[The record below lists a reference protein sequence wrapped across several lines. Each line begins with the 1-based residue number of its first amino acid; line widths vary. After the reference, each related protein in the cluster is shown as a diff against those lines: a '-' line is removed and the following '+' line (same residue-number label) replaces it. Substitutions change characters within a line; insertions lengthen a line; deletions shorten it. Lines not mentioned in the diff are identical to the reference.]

1 MAYKLNNVA
10 VLVVDSNHNHMQL
23 IKEVLRPLGVTRI
36 SECTNAKDALTYL
49 ENNVVDIIFTEW
61 HMDGEMDG
69 MGLVD
74 WIRKNPASK
83 NVFVPIVMVTAQ
95 SEEWKVV
102 KARDVGI
109 TEFLVK
115 PFSAK
120 TMARRITVVIEN
132 PRQFVRTDDFFGPDR
147 RRHRVSTYTGEERRK
162 DMMEKGDQ
170 QMSDDA
176 VERLLNEI

>member
-1 MAYKLNNVA
+1 MAYKLNNIA

-36 SECTNAKDALTYL
+36 AECVNAKEALAYL
-49 ENNVVDIIFTEW
+49 ETNVVDIIFTEW

-69 MGLVD
+69 IAFVE
-74 WIRKNPASK
+74 WVRKNPASR

-95 SEEWKVV
+95 SEEWKVMR
-102 KARDVGI
+102 ARDAGV

-120 TMARRITVVIEN
+120 TMARRITVVVEY

-147 RRHRVSTYTGEERRK
+147 RRHKMSNYAGEERRR
-162 DMMEKGDQ
+162 DLLEKGDQ
-170 QMSDDA
+170 QMDESA
-176 VERLLNEI
+176 VESLLSEL

>member
-36 SECTNAKDALTYL
+36 AECMNAKDALTYL

-69 MGLVD
+69 IGFVE
-74 WIRKNPASK
+74 WVRKNPASK

-95 SEEWKVV
+95 SEEWKVM
-102 KARDVGI
+102 KARDAGV

-120 TMARRITVVIEN
+120 TMARRITVVIEQ

-147 RRHRVSTYTGEERRK
+147 RRHKISNYTGEERRR
-162 DMMEKGDQ
+162 DMIEKGGQ
-170 QMSDDA
+170 QMADSQ
-176 VERLLNEI
+176 VEELLKEL